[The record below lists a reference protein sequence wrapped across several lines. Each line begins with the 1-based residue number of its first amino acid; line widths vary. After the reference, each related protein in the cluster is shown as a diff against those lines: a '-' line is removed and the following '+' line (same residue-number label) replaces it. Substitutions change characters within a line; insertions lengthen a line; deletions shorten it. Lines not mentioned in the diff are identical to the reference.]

1 MPRLSL
7 RLAALPFLLAIP
19 LMLGACKD
27 NADPVKPKV
36 TPPPAAAA
44 AAAAT

>member
-1 MPRLSL
+1 MHRQLL
-7 RLAALPFLLAIP
+7 RYAALLLAAP

-36 TPPPAAAA
+36 APPTTVTPAS
-44 AAAAT
+44 